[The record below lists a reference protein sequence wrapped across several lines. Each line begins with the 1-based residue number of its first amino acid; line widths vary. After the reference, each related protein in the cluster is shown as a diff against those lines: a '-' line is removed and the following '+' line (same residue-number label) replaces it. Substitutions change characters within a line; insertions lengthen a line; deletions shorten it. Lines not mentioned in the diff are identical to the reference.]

1 MTNSKQNT
9 VKIVEAMKKI
19 QIKGVW
25 HNLTSSHD
33 ASLII
38 VENRDTHLSDCEF
51 RQLSNEE
58 LAHLKTNLPKWIK

>member
-1 MTNSKQNT
+1 
-9 VKIVEAMKKI
+9 MKKI